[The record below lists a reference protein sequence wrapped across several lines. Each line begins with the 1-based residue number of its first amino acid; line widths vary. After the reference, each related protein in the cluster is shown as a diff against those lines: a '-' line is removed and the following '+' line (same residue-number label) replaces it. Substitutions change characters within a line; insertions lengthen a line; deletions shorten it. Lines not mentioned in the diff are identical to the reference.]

1 MRMRFRLLLGTDL
14 EKMVQNMMYQIS
26 YTAKKKRRKQMKK
39 TNKEWEQD
47 TTITTKNKDRE
58 FFGWDN
64 EDVLL

>member
-1 MRMRFRLLLGTDL
+1 
-14 EKMVQNMMYQIS
+14 
-26 YTAKKKRRKQMKK
+26 MKK